1 MELDKI
7 LGAIASRLQID
18 ADEFIASLKEGEN
31 WKEDAV
37 ETVGTII
44 SDHIK
49 SAKDQQHKRGT
60 REYEDR
66 IVKHIKAQGFSN
78 PEGKKG
84 TELIE
89 AYQEWVKAQ
98 AIDDDG
104 TGGKKPAEL
113 TEAELMKLPAFKTAL
128 AAKLQAAQQEVDA
141 VRAEFETY
149 KGKEARKTVEQIA
162 DQKMLEILTA
172 KNAVLESEA
181 LGVTKDERLAKF
193 KKMLPYD
200 RMRLS
205 EDGKEIIMLDED
217 GEPLQNNL
225 GKPITYESVVLS
237 EWGPAFGFHKQ
248 DPKKGGPTPGL
259 RDKTKEG
266 EGAMRFDSADD
277 FNKYISSEPDATKR
291 FEAQKAYLA
300 QTEGEGGE

>member
-1 MELDKI
+1 
-7 LGAIASRLQID
+7 
-18 ADEFIASLKEGEN
+18 
-31 WKEDAV
+31 
-37 ETVGTII
+37 
-44 SDHIK
+44 
-49 SAKDQQHKRGT
+49 
-60 REYEDR
+60 
-66 IVKHIKAQGFSN
+66 
-78 PEGKKG
+78 
-84 TELIE
+84 
-89 AYQEWVKAQ
+89 
-98 AIDDDG
+98 
-104 TGGKKPAEL
+104 
-113 TEAELMKLPAFKTAL
+113 MKLPAFKTAL

-181 LGVTKDERLAKF
+181 LGVTKEERLAKF

-259 RDKTKEG
+259 KDKTKEG

-277 FNKYISSEPDATKR
+277 FNKYISSESDGAKR
-291 FEAQKAYLA
+291 YEAQKAWLA
-300 QTEGEGGE
+300 QIEEGGE

>member
-49 SAKDQQHKRGT
+49 SAKDQQHKRGV

-141 VRAEFETY
+141 VKAEFETY
-149 KGKEARKTVEQIA
+149 KGKETRKTVEQIA
-162 DQKMLEILTA
+162 REKMVAILTE
-172 KNAVLESEA
+172 KKAVFESEA
-181 LGVTKDERLAKF
+181 LGITKDERLKKF
-193 KKMLPYD
+193 EKMLPFD

-205 EDGKEIIMLDED
+205 EDGKEIIMVDED

-248 DPKKGGPTPGL
+248 DPKKGGPNPGL
-259 RDKTKEG
+259 KDKTKEG
-266 EGAMRFDSADD
+266 EAMRFDSADD

-291 FEAQKAYLA
+291 FEAQKAYLV